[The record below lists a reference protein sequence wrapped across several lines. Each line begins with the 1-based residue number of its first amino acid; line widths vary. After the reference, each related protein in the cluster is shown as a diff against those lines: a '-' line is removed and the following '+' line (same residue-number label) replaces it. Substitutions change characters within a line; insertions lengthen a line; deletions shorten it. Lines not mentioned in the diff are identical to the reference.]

1 MNNHGST
8 RDASAK
14 ETAGW
19 LEAAVAGEVCASL
32 HRKFCKGKDAL
43 FSTRQADYVRH
54 AEDSRKK
61 AQERPD
67 ADEIAVENYKAKWDA
82 ELGRTAMKFVDRA
95 GDVHPG
101 IDDADRICEEFY
113 KAMCEVL
120 EQMPHIQKMSHSSAR
135 EEKAPL
141 TEAYEK
147 LLEAAKESRE
157 AGQSLLSA
165 QAKTLNGKSIPIDP
179 SWVEPFEEALERLY
193 AAIDYA
199 SAAQGQ

>member
-14 ETAGW
+14 ETAGR
-19 LEAAVAGEVCASL
+19 LEAAIAWEVCASL

-61 AQERPD
+61 VQERPSTE
-67 ADEIAVENYKAKWDA
+67 EIAVENYKAKWDA

-101 IDDADRICEEFY
+101 IDDADAICAEFY
-113 KAMCEVL
+113 KAMCETI
-120 EQMPHIQKMSHSSAR
+120 ERMPHIQKMSHSSAR

-199 SAAQGQ
+199 RAAQGQ